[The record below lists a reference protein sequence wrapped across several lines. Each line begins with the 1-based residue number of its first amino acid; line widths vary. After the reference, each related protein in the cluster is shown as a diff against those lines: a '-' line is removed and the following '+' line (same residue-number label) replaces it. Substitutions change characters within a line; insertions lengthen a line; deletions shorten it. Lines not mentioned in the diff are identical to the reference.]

1 MQEKAAR
8 RCSTKKLS
16 QKLQK
21 NRRKIPV
28 LQERKTDKSTT
39 TYIKNT
45 AHNFSSYQLATKE
58 YILSYRLDHH
68 IPCKFNNNR
77 IHTEFEQFNQ
87 SILKDI
93 SYIPESDLL
102 CLKAKLRS
110 TCKKH
115 SKVHVPYK

>member
-1 MQEKAAR
+1 MQEKVAR
-8 RCSTKKLS
+8 KRCSTKKFS
-16 QKLQK
+16 QKLNK

-93 SYIPESDLL
+93 SHIPERDLS
-102 CLKAKLRS
+102 CLKTKL
-110 TCKKH
+110 
-115 SKVHVPYK
+115 

>member
-45 AHNFSSYQLATKE
+45 VHKFLSYQLATEE
-58 YILSYRLDHH
+58 YTALSYRLDHH
-68 IPCKFNNNR
+68 IPCKFSNNR
-77 IHTEFEQFNQ
+77 LHTEFEQFNE

-93 SYIPESDLL
+93 SHIPERDLS
-102 CLKAKLRS
+102 CLKTKL
-110 TCKKH
+110 
-115 SKVHVPYK
+115 